1 MIGQYC
7 VVRTYSAGVYCG
19 VVSELAG
26 KIGVVTEAR
35 IIRRW
40 SGALTT
46 LEIATSGI
54 ESGSQLSAPA
64 AQVLLTEIIAVIP
77 CTAKA
82 EEILRGIE

>member
-1 MIGQYC
+1 MVGQYC

-26 KIGVVTEAR
+26 KIGVVAEAR

-40 SGALTT
+40 HGALTT

-54 ESGSQLSAPA
+54 DQNSQLSAPA

-82 EEILRGIE
+82 EKVLRGIK